1 MYLIEEARLNGRPE
15 LRIGDRIFTVN
26 NRLSVFRKINNLLK
40 SDTDTGLSE
49 LEIVIGCALGQDA
62 CDEIF
67 EMDLPYAVM
76 EEIVITILAAMQDL
90 TVEEARRRF
99 RSAA

>member
-15 LRIGDRIFTVN
+15 LRIGDRIFSVN
-26 NRLSVFRKINNLLK
+26 NRLSAFRKINSLLK
-40 SDTDTGLSE
+40 SDADSGLGE
-49 LEIVIGCALGQDA
+49 LEIVIGCALGQEA

-76 EEIVITILAAMQDL
+76 EEIVVTILAAMQDL
-90 TVEEARRRF
+90 SVEDARRRF
-99 RSAA
+99 RNAS